1 MKEAVDLDHDGPG
14 REPLDVTI
22 TRMRRR
28 HLRAVLRIEETS
40 VHNSWSLGLFMNELA
55 LRATRLYA
63 VAQHRHEVIGFGG
76 LLFTGPD
83 AHITTLSTDPRF
95 HRRQVATR
103 VLLALARAAITRG
116 CEHLTLEVRESND
129 AALGLYERFGFE
141 SAGVRKN
148 YYADLHEDAI
158 IMWAHHIGGAEYAER
173 LAEIE
178 AAVVGRTR
186 VERLTW

>member
-1 MKEAVDLDHDGPG
+1 MKEALDLDRDRPD
-14 REPLDVTI
+14 REPIDVTI

-28 HLRAVLRIEETS
+28 HLRAVLRIEEAS
-40 VHNSWSLGLFMNELA
+40 VHSSWSLGLFMNELA
-55 LRATRLYA
+55 LRTTRLYA
-63 VAQHRHEVIGFGG
+63 VAQHNHEVVGFGG

-83 AHITTLSTDPRF
+83 AHVTTLSTDPRF

-103 VLLALARAAITRG
+103 LLLALARAAITRG
-116 CEHLTLEVRESND
+116 CEHLTLEVRASND
-129 AALGLYERFGFE
+129 AALGLYERYGFE

-158 IMWAHHIGGAEYAER
+158 IMWAHHIDAPAYAAR
-173 LAEIE
+173 LDDIE
-178 AAVVGRTR
+178 AGVAGRTR

>member
-1 MKEAVDLDHDGPG
+1 
-14 REPLDVTI
+14 
-22 TRMRRR
+22 
-28 HLRAVLRIEETS
+28 VLRIEETS